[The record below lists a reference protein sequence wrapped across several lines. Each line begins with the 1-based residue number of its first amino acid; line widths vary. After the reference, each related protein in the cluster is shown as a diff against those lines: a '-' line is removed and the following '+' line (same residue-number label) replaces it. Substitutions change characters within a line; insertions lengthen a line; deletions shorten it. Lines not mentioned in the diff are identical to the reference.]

1 MKYRELIDKMT
12 LEEKAG
18 LTSGMDFWHTK
29 PIPRLGIPS
38 MLLSD
43 GPHGLRKQE
52 WQSDH
57 LGMHKSVPATCFPTA
72 ASLAN
77 SWDTDMIERARPGT
91 RPRGCQRGHK
101 RAFRPRLQHQAQPP
115 VRPQL

>member
-43 GPHGLRKQE
+43 GPH
-52 WQSDH
+52 
-57 LGMHKSVPATCFPTA
+57 AC
-72 ASLAN
+72 ASR
-77 SWDTDMIERARPGT
+77 SGSRII
-91 RPRGCQRGHK
+91 
-101 RAFRPRLQHQAQPP
+101 
-115 VRPQL
+115 

>member
-1 MKYRELIDKMT
+1 MKDRELIDKMT

-57 LGMHKSVPATCFPTA
+57 LGMHRSVPRPAFPRR
-72 ASLAN
+72 
-77 SWDTDMIERARPGT
+77 RALQTHGT
-91 RPRGCQRGHK
+91 PT
-101 RAFRPRLQHQAQPP
+101 
-115 VRPQL
+115 

>member
-43 GPHGLRKQE
+43 GPH
-52 WQSDH
+52 
-57 LGMHKSVPATCFPTA
+57 ATSSATPCA
-72 ASLAN
+72 AATLSI
-77 SWDTDMIERARPGT
+77 SRRIRTCRASR
-91 RPRGCQRGHK
+91 RRR
-101 RAFRPRLQHQAQPP
+101 
-115 VRPQL
+115 